1 VNCMIEMGTSRTRIR
16 FVSEDGS
23 ILKDSVSDFGAR
35 NAAIEGSNLV
45 LKKGIHDLVFNM
57 LEEESLSIDDIEKV
71 IAFGMVTADIGLYQV
86 EHVVSPVGFEKLA
99 DHVVSVVIPELFE
112 NKPILLIPGVRNQAD
127 KISFDNLNDLDFMR
141 GEETQVFG
149 LLKEQSKR
157 GEFNLPCFFL
167 MLSSYS
173 KLIYLDENERI
184 VKATTHVTGQLFP
197 GIMQQTFLA
206 GMLPSDFVPVDLFN
220 EKIFI
225 QGYEFAKKYGFTRAL
240 MLIRLSQYFMEL
252 SKSDAM
258 ALLEG
263 MICCLDMEE
272 MRKFFT
278 DNNADTIII
287 AGDSYRLLAYS
298 TVFEKILG
306 YKGKIITLDENEMNR
321 ISVRGALEILNYLN
335 NKKEREK

>member
-1 VNCMIEMGTSRTRIR
+1 VNCFIEMGTSRTRIR
-16 FVSEDGS
+16 FVSEEGLV
-23 ILKDSVSDFGAR
+23 LKDSVNEFGAK

-57 LEEESLSIDDIEKV
+57 LEEEGLSLYDIENV

-86 EHVVSPVGFEKLA
+86 EHVTSPVGFEELA
-99 DHVVSVVIPELFE
+99 DHIVSVIIPEIFE
-112 NKPILLIPGVRNQAD
+112 DKPILLIPGVKNKAE
-127 KISFDNLNDLDFMR
+127 KISFDNLNELDFMR

-149 LLKEQSKR
+149 LLKDQAEH
-157 GEFNLPCFFL
+157 GDFELPCFFL

-173 KLIYLDENERI
+173 KLIYIDENRRI
-184 VKATTHVTGQLFP
+184 AKATTHVTGQLFP

-206 GMLPSDFVPVDLFN
+206 GMLPSDFVPVDLFK
-220 EKIFI
+220 EKIFR

-252 SKSDAM
+252 SKSDAL

-272 MRKFFT
+272 MKKFF
-278 DNNADTIII
+278 DDHNANAIII
-287 AGDSYRLLAYS
+287 AGDSYRLQGYT
-298 TVFEKILG
+298 TVIENILG
-306 YKGKIITLDENEMNR
+306 YKGRIITLGEKETNR
-321 ISVRGALEILNYLN
+321 ISVQGALEILNYLN
-335 NKKEREK
+335 NKEERK